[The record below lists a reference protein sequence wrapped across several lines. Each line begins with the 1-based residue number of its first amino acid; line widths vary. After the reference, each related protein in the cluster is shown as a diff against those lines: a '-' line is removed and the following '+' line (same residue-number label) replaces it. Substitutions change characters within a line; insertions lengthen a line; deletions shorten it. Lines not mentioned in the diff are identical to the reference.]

1 MVQVDEKVES
11 GGVLRVAVLVA
22 SCLLLTYRL
31 GISDAGSEA
40 LVIDD
45 FRVDGLGDVGLLV
58 QIGIVPRY
66 LLRHNYNEYF
76 KLGGTQMWGLRVNSK
91 IRNWEVTRGRGCW
104 L

>member
-22 SCLLLTYRL
+22 CRLLLTYRL

-66 LLRHNYNEYF
+66 LLRHNYNDYLTDGV
-76 KLGGTQMWGLRVNSK
+76 LGFWG
-91 IRNWEVTRGRGCW
+91 
-104 L
+104 